1 MKITP
6 LEIRQKSF
14 EKAFRGLDK
23 DEVQAYLTSLSQEWE
38 RILDENKE
46 LRIKLES
53 ALKEVEKLREVEN
66 SLFKTL
72 KTAEDTGANMIG
84 QAEKTAQLH
93 LKEAQMNADAIIH
106 DAQNKARK
114 TIEESDMQAREAMGE
129 MEDQLKSLAQAY
141 RTLESYRDDLVAGL
155 KSMANDVLDKS
166 NRVATQAKHF
176 DIENQIQKA
185 KNIAQNY
192 KFKNEAR
199 KEMTKKPLVEEPHKR
214 VESKQVEPQEEKSF
228 FDDIE

>member
-166 NRVATQAKHF
+166 TRVATQAKHF

-199 KEMTKKPLVEEPHKR
+199 KEMTKKPVVEEPQKK
-214 VESKQVEPQEEKSF
+214 VASKQVEPQEEKSF

>member
-1 MKITP
+1 
-6 LEIRQKSF
+6 
-14 EKAFRGLDK
+14 
-23 DEVQAYLTSLSQEWE
+23 
-38 RILDENKE
+38 
-46 LRIKLES
+46 
-53 ALKEVEKLREVEN
+53 
-66 SLFKTL
+66 
-72 KTAEDTGANMIG
+72 MIG
-84 QAEKTAQLH
+84 QAKKTEQLN
-93 LKEAQMNADAIIH
+93 LKEAKMNDDAIIH
-106 DAQNKARK
+106 DAQNKERK
-114 TIEESDMQAREAMGE
+114 TIKESDMQAREAMGE

-166 NRVATQAKHF
+166 TRVATQAKHF

-199 KEMTKKPLVEEPHKR
+199 KEKKKKPVVEETQKKAA
-214 VESKQVEPQEEKSF
+214 SKQGEPQEEKSF